1 VLTLSSTNTV
11 VYQSVELGPSVGDL
25 RIVRSGLE
33 PGVQIVVRSLQRVR
47 PGMPVKPEQALAGND
62 DHRVAK
68 R

>member
-1 VLTLSSTNTV
+1 MLTLSSTNTV